1 MIKSKTFVSL
11 CLIAPCLSTVTF
23 AQLQGR
29 VLSKE
34 SQRAIPYATIYLK
47 NNAVGCHAD
56 EHGEFILDAKGIT
69 KDSVYIQSVGYTT
82 LRIAFQ
88 NAVSTSSFYLTES
101 PITLQTVNVQKQK
114 QTSSIW
120 KGATEDHK
128 GFIFGQMGGSMLREV
143 ALYIPNDEKK
153 EGFLNAAG
161 FYVVRFGKHKTP
173 FRVRVYEPD
182 GDMPGKDLLTE
193 NVVIHAS
200 GPNRYCTVDLRKYN
214 IPFGKN
220 GVFIS
225 MEWLNLNDKKYYYD
239 VKYRNSKAVNTFYGQ
254 QIGLSNEFE
263 ELQGR
268 VRINKGD
275 WKTMT
280 MGYASPMFKVK
291 IDFYED

>member
-1 MIKSKTFVSL
+1 MIKRKAAIDC
-11 CLIAPCLSTVTF
+11 CLLMSFLATTTF
-23 AQLQGR
+23 AQLTGR

-34 SQRAIPYATIYLK
+34 NQRVIPYATIYLR
-47 NNAVGCHAD
+47 NNAIGAHAN
-56 EHGEFILDAKGIT
+56 ENGEFVLDAKGIT
-69 KDSVYIQSVGYTT
+69 NDTVYIQSIGYTT
-82 LRIAFQ
+82 LRIALQ
-88 NAVSTSSFYLTES
+88 DAVGTNSFYLSES
-101 PITLQTVNVQKQK
+101 PITLQATNVRKRKQIN
-114 QTSSIW
+114 SLW

-143 ALYIPNDEKK
+143 ALYMPNDEKK

-200 GPNRYCTVDLRKYN
+200 GSNRYCTVDLRKFN
-214 IPFGKN
+214 IPFGEN

-268 VRINKGD
+268 VRINQGD

-280 MGYASPMFKVK
+280 MRYASPMFKVK